1 MLNSYVKSE
10 LAVTMNGK
18 VYHLKNR
25 VNANVRFKSVGWEHF
40 DFCKGACKGKVA
52 TRFEGKHPVPF
63 YKKGRW

>member
-10 LAVTMNGK
+10 LSVTMSGK
-18 VYHLKNR
+18 VFYLKNR
-25 VNANVRFKSVGWEHF
+25 VNANINFNKVGWEYF
-40 DFCKGACKGKVA
+40 EFSKEACKGNVA